1 MSTIATA
8 AQYANWAETQGL
20 DPAPGGLA
28 GALATATREVRD
40 FCRRE
45 FLPSPEAPETTE
57 TRQVIGDGTTVLFI
71 PDCLTLVS
79 VSCNGAPVSDYRR
92 EPPGATPITR
102 LVRRS
107 YRWPDGGAVTLTG
120 RFGYAEQADL
130 PAVVVEACCMLA
142 ATRLLSAQEW
152 GVGERGVK
160 RQRVLNVD
168 IEYET
173 QPGGGLAGKREAALA
188 LLKPYRRMF

>member
-1 MSTIATA
+1 MSTIATE
-8 AQYANWAETQGL
+8 AQYADWAEALGL
-20 DPAPGGLA
+20 DPAPNGLA
-28 GALATATREVRD
+28 AALAMATREVQD
-40 FCRRE
+40 FCGRE
-45 FLPSPEAPETTE
+45 FLPSPEAPEATE
-57 TRQVIGDGTTVLFI
+57 ACQVIGDGTNVLFI
-71 PDCLTLVS
+71 PDCLTLVG

-92 EPPGATPITR
+92 EPPGETPITR

-107 YRWPDGGAVTLTG
+107 YRWPDGGVVTLAG

-152 GVGERGVK
+152 GAGERGIR